1 MTSATSLLIT
11 DRQGYTVNAV
21 LTIDSCLAGCQAI
34 AGCTYTWLYQGD
46 GSATDLPRCW
56 YNRLDA
62 ASGAY
67 EDDITGNIR
76 MYKGKCAALNL
87 VGDKCKDISAAAP
100 SGQVTLQDMYDVT
113 TTVAVTGGPITLA
126 DPHLQTTS
134 SGSSAS
140 SASSAVS
147 EVSAATGAV
156 TKRARRRAH

>member
-1 MTSATSLLIT
+1 M
-11 DRQGYTVNAV
+11 NAV
-21 LTIDSCLAGCQAI
+21 LTADSCLAGCQAI
-34 AGCTYTWLYQGD
+34 AGCTYTWLYQAD
-46 GSATDLPRCW
+46 ASASDDLSTCW
-56 YNRLDA
+56 YYSFDA
-62 ASGAY
+62 TTGAY
-67 EDDITGNIR
+67 ELDSTGGIY
-76 MYKGKCAALNL
+76 MYLGKCAELNL
-87 VGDKCKDISAAAP
+87 VGDNCKDTSFAAP

-140 SASSAVS
+140 SASSAASAGSAVS